1 MEFIVHGVAKSQ
13 TWLSDFHFSIIQSRK
28 EWSII
33 WINGHKETLISS
45 EQNLIEGKNS
55 KLSQKII

>member
-1 MEFIVHGVAKSQ
+1 MEFIVHGVTKSW
-13 TWLSDFHFSIIQSRK
+13 TWLSDFHFSIIQIRK
-28 EWSII
+28 EWNII

>member
-1 MEFIVHGVAKSQ
+1 MEFIVHGVAKSR

-28 EWSII
+28 EWNII

>member
-1 MEFIVHGVAKSQ
+1 MEFIVHGVTKSW
-13 TWLSDFHFSIIQSRK
+13 TWLSDFHFSIIQIRK
-28 EWSII
+28 EWNTI